1 MSASAR
7 PAGSLPG
14 FLAAGGCVLIWGAN
28 YSIAKRLLLEVD
40 PLAVAFARAAT
51 GVLFFGTLL
60 LARGGWRSHLDGLK
74 RAAPLGFLG
83 IFANQLLFMSGL
95 KRTSAAH
102 SAILIALLPVFVL
115 LISAVRHFEPVG
127 LPKVAGVL
135 IAFAGVCVIALERGI
150 DFQGSY
156 LAGDLLTLAG
166 VLAFSAYTVLGKP
179 ALRDLGPLRLTGL
192 AFVTGGAGIV
202 ALTFP
207 AALRQDWASLSSVA
221 LLCLAAVVLLSTLL
235 AYILYYFALSRIE
248 PSKVG
253 AMMYLQPVVAALVAY
268 AFAGETFGTP
278 FLLGG
283 GLVLSGVVL
292 TERG

>member
-1 MSASAR
+1 VTSSAR
-7 PAGSLPG
+7 PADPLPG
-14 FLAAGGCVLIWGAN
+14 FLAAGTCVLIWGAN

-40 PLAVAFARAAT
+40 PLAVAWVRAAS
-51 GVLFFGTLL
+51 GILFFGILL
-60 LARGGWRSHLDGLK
+60 VAGSGWRGHLAGLK

-83 IFANQLLFMSGL
+83 IFANQLLFMTGL

-115 LISAVRHFEPVG
+115 LLSALERFEPVG
-127 LPKVAGVL
+127 LPKVAGIL
-135 IAFAGVCVIALERGI
+135 IAFAGVCVIALERGV
-150 DFQGSY
+150 DYRGSY
-156 LAGDLLTLAG
+156 VLGDLLTLAG
-166 VLAFSAYTVLGKP
+166 VLAFSAYTVFGKP

-202 ALTFP
+202 VFTFP
-207 AALRQDWASLSSVA
+207 AALRQDWASLSPAALACLGWVVA
-221 LLCLAAVVLLSTLL
+221 LSTIV
-235 AYILYYFALSRIE
+235 AYILYYFALSRID

-253 AMMYLQPVVAALVAY
+253 AMMYLQPVVAAVIAY
-268 AFAGETFGTP
+268 FIARESFGVP

-292 TERG
+292 AERG

>member
-1 MSASAR
+1 VTSAAR
-7 PAGSLPG
+7 PSEPLPG

-28 YSIAKRLLLEVD
+28 YSIAKRLLLEAD
-40 PLAVAFARAAT
+40 PLAVAFVRAAS
-51 GVLFFGTLL
+51 GILFFGILL
-60 LARGGWRSHLDGLK
+60 IAAGGWRGHLAGLK

-83 IFANQLLFMSGL
+83 IFANQLLFISGL

-115 LISAVRHFEPVG
+115 LISALRRFEPVG

-156 LAGDLLTLAG
+156 LVGDLLTLAG
-166 VLAFSAYTVLGKP
+166 VLAFSAYTVFGKP
-179 ALRDLGPLRLTGL
+179 ALRELGPLRLTGL

-202 ALTFP
+202 VLTFP
-207 AALRQDWASLSSVA
+207 AALRQDWASLSPAA

-253 AMMYLQPVVAALVAY
+253 AMMYLQPVVAALIAY
-268 AFAGETFGTP
+268 FIAGDSFGTP